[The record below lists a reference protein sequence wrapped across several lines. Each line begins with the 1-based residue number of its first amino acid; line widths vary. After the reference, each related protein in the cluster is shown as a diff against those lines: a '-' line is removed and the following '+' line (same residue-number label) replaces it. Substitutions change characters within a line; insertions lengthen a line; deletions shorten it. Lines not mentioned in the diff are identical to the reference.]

1 MMLGKKPFF
10 GEQIQEIG
18 RIAAAG
24 DFVDGTGSER
34 TTPVAEAYL
43 DELVAAYSGTKP
55 LSVAW
60 DNGNGSAGE
69 VLQALVARLPG
80 THVLLNERIDG
91 TFPAHHP
98 DPTVAEN
105 LEQLQ
110 EAVRANRSDI
120 GIAFD
125 GDADRIG
132 VVDGQGRIV
141 WADQLLILLARS
153 VLADHPGATIISDV
167 KASQIL
173 FDAIAAAGGKPL
185 MYETGH
191 SLIKSKMAETKSPL
205 AGRSEEHTSELQS
218 LMRL

>member
-1 MMLGKKPFF
+1 MLYFAVWHLGADAGIMITGSHNPPDQNGFKMMLGKKPFF

-98 DPTVAEN
+98 DPTVAED
-105 LEQLQ
+105 LE
-110 EAVRANRSDI
+110 R
-120 GIAFD
+120 
-125 GDADRIG
+125 
-132 VVDGQGRIV
+132 
-141 WADQLLILLARS
+141 
-153 VLADHPGATIISDV
+153 
-167 KASQIL
+167 
-173 FDAIAAAGGKPL
+173 
-185 MYETGH
+185 
-191 SLIKSKMAETKSPL
+191 KSK
-205 AGRSEEHTSELQS
+205 
-218 LMRL
+218 RLNPNH